1 MSDTVQDFVR
11 GLWKENPVFVQ
22 VLGMCPTLA
31 VTTSLING
39 ISMGLATTFVLVASG
54 LVISS
59 VRKLLPDQ
67 VRIASF
73 MIIISSFVTVVKLL
87 FEAHIP
93 EISSQLGPYLPL
105 IVTNCIILGR
115 QEAFASKQPVGRSLL
130 DALGM
135 GIGFALALVVLGGVR
150 ELLYQGTIG
159 GFQVFGTWYKSMVIM
174 VMPAG
179 AFISLSLLVALFQ
192 RISGRK

>member
-1 MSDTVQDFVR
+1 MTKDFLK
-11 GLWKENPVFVQ
+11 GLWQENPVFVQ

-39 ISMGLATTFVLVASG
+39 LSMGLATTFVLVASG
-54 LVISS
+54 LAISS
-59 VRKLLPDQ
+59 LRKLIPDQ

-93 EISSQLGPYLPL
+93 SISAQLGPYLPL

-115 QEAFASKQPVGRSLL
+115 QEAFASKEPVSRSLM

-135 GIGFALALVVLGGVR
+135 GLGFALALVILGSVR
-150 ELLYQGTIG
+150 ELFYQGTIG
-159 GFQVFGTWYKSMVIM
+159 NLEILGNWYKSMVIM
-174 VMPAG
+174 VQPAG
-179 AFISLSLLVALFQ
+179 AFISLSLLVALFK
-192 RISGRK
+192 RISGKE

>member
-1 MSDTVQDFVR
+1 MQDFVR

>member
-1 MSDTVQDFVR
+1 MGDFLR
-11 GLWKENPVFVQ
+11 GLWRENPVFVQ

-31 VTTSLING
+31 VTTSVING
-39 ISMGLATTFVLVASG
+39 LSMGLATTFVLVASG
-54 LVISS
+54 LAISS
-59 VRKLLPDQ
+59 LRKLIPDQ

-93 EISSQLGPYLPL
+93 TISSQLGPYLPL

-115 QEAFASKQPVGRSLL
+115 QEAFASKKPVGRSLL
-130 DALGM
+130 DAIGM
-135 GIGFALALVVLGGVR
+135 GVGFALALVVLGGVR
-150 ELLYQGTIG
+150 ELFYQGTIG
-159 GFQVFGTWYKSMVIM
+159 GFQVLGTWYKSMVIM

>member
-1 MSDTVQDFVR
+1 MGDFVR

-39 ISMGLATTFVLVASG
+39 LSMGLATTFVLVASG
-54 LVISS
+54 LAISS
-59 VRKLLPDQ
+59 LRKLIPDQ

-93 EISSQLGPYLPL
+93 TISSQLGPYLPL

-115 QEAFASKQPVGRSLL
+115 QEAFASKKPVGRSLL
-130 DALGM
+130 DAIGM
-135 GIGFALALVVLGGVR
+135 GVGFALALVVLGGVR

-159 GFQVFGTWYKSMVIM
+159 GFQVLGTWYKSMVIM

>member
-1 MSDTVQDFVR
+1 MGDFVR

-39 ISMGLATTFVLVASG
+39 LSMGLATTFVLVASG
-54 LVISS
+54 LAISS
-59 VRKLLPDQ
+59 LRKLIPDQ

-73 MIIISSFVTVVKLL
+73 MIIIASFVTVVKLL
-87 FEAHIP
+87 FEAHLP

-115 QEAFASKQPVGRSLL
+115 QEAFASKKPVGRSLL
-130 DALGM
+130 DAIGM
-135 GIGFALALVVLGGVR
+135 GVGFALALVVLGGVR

-159 GFQVFGTWYKSMVIM
+159 GFQVLGTWYKSMVIM

>member
-1 MSDTVQDFVR
+1 MRDFLR

-39 ISMGLATTFVLVASG
+39 LSMGLATTFVLVASG
-54 LVISS
+54 LAISS
-59 VRKLLPDQ
+59 LRKLLPDQ

-93 EISSQLGPYLPL
+93 TISSQLGPYLPL

-150 ELLYQGTIG
+150 ELFYQGTIG
-159 GFQVFGTWYKSMVIM
+159 GIQVLGSWYKSMVIM

>member
-1 MSDTVQDFVR
+1 MLKDFIK

-22 VLGMCPTLA
+22 VLGLCPTLA

-39 ISMGLATTFVLVASG
+39 LSMGLATTFVLVASG
-54 LVISS
+54 LAISS
-59 VRKLLPDQ
+59 LRKLIPDQ

-93 EISSQLGPYLPL
+93 TISSQLGPYLPL

-115 QEAFASKQPVGRSLL
+115 QEAFASKKPVGRSLL
-130 DALGM
+130 DAVGM
-135 GIGFALALVVLGGVR
+135 GVGFALALVVLGGVR
-150 ELLYQGTIG
+150 ELFYQGTIG
-159 GFQVFGTWYKSMVIM
+159 GVQIVGSWYKSMIIM
-174 VMPAG
+174 VQPAG

>member
-1 MSDTVQDFVR
+1 MVKDFIK

-39 ISMGLATTFVLVASG
+39 LSMGLATTFVLVASG
-54 LVISS
+54 LAISS
-59 VRKLLPDQ
+59 LRKLIPEQ

-93 EISSQLGPYLPL
+93 AISSQLGPYLPL

-115 QEAFASKQPVGRSLL
+115 QEAFASKKPVGRSLL

-135 GIGFALALVVLGGVR
+135 GIGFALALVILGSVR
-150 ELLYQGTIG
+150 ELFYQGTVG
-159 GFQVFGTWYKSMVIM
+159 GVQVLGTWYKSMIIM
-174 VMPAG
+174 VQPAG
-179 AFISLSLLVALFQ
+179 AFISLSLLVGLFQ
-192 RISGRK
+192 RISGRR

>member
-1 MSDTVQDFVR
+1 MIKDFVK
-11 GLWKENPVFVQ
+11 GLWQENPVFVQ

-39 ISMGLATTFVLVASG
+39 LSMGLATTFVLVASG
-54 LVISS
+54 LAISS
-59 VRKLLPDQ
+59 LRKVIPDQ

-93 EISSQLGPYLPL
+93 EVSSQLGPYLPL

-115 QEAFASKQPVGRSLL
+115 QEAFASKEPVGRSLL

-135 GIGFALALVVLGGVR
+135 GLGFALALVILGSVR
-150 ELLYQGTIG
+150 ELFYQGTIG
-159 GFQVFGTWYKSMVIM
+159 NLTILGNWYKPMIIM
-174 VMPAG
+174 VQPAG
-179 AFISLSLLVALFQ
+179 AFISLSLLVALFKKM
-192 RISGRK
+192 SGWG

>member
-1 MSDTVQDFVR
+1 MLTDFIK
-11 GLWKENPVFVQ
+11 GIWKENPVFVQ

-39 ISMGLATTFVLVASG
+39 LSMGLATTFVLVASG
-54 LVISS
+54 LAISALRKVI
-59 VRKLLPDQ
+59 PDQ

-73 MIIISSFVTVVKLL
+73 MIIIASFVTVVKLL

-93 EISSQLGPYLPL
+93 TISTQLGPYLPL

-115 QEAFASKQPVGRSLL
+115 QEAFASKEPVSRSLM

-135 GIGFALALVVLGGVR
+135 GLGFAFALVVLGSVR
-150 ELLYQGTIG
+150 ELFYQGTIADVEILG
-159 GFQVFGTWYKSMVIM
+159 SWYKSMIIM
-174 VMPAG
+174 VQPAG
-179 AFISLSLLVALFQ
+179 AFISLSILVALFKK
-192 RISGRK
+192 ISSRG

>member
-1 MSDTVQDFVR
+1 MIKEFVK
-11 GLWKENPVFVQ
+11 GIWKENPVFVQ

-39 ISMGLATTFVLVASG
+39 LSMGLATTFVLVASG
-54 LVISS
+54 FVVSAL
-59 VRKLLPDQ
+59 RKLIPDQ
-67 VRIASF
+67 VRIPSF

-115 QEAFASKQPVGRSLL
+115 QEAFSSKQSVGKTFM
-130 DALGM
+130 DNLGM
-135 GIGFALALVVLGGVR
+135 GIGFVFALVVLGSVR
-150 ELLYQGTIG
+150 ELFYQGTIG
-159 GFQVFGTWYKSMVIM
+159 GAQVLGTWYKSMIIM
-174 VMPAG
+174 VQPAG

-192 RISGRK
+192 RLSESE

>member
-1 MSDTVQDFVR
+1 MIKDFVKGIWR
-11 GLWKENPVFVQ
+11 ENPVFVQ

-39 ISMGLATTFVLVASG
+39 LSMGLATTFVLVASG
-54 LVISS
+54 LAISAL
-59 VRKLLPDQ
+59 RKLIPDQ

-73 MIIISSFVTVVKLL
+73 MILIASFVTVVKLL

-115 QEAFASKQPVGRSLL
+115 HESFTSKKPIGRSLL
-130 DALGM
+130 DNLGM
-135 GIGFALALVVLGGVR
+135 GVGFIFALVVLGGVR
-150 ELLYQGTIG
+150 ELFYQGTIG
-159 GFQVFGTWYKSMVIM
+159 GFEVLGAWYKSMVIM
-174 VMPAG
+174 VQPAG
-179 AFISLSLLVALFQ
+179 AFITLSLLVALFHKL
-192 RISGRK
+192 SGSE

>member
-1 MSDTVQDFVR
+1 MLKDFVKGIWR
-11 GLWKENPVFVQ
+11 ENPVFVQ

-39 ISMGLATTFVLVASG
+39 LSMGLATTFVLIASG
-54 LVISS
+54 LAISALRKVI
-59 VRKLLPDQ
+59 PDQ

-73 MIIISSFVTVVKLL
+73 MIIIASFVTVVKLL

-93 EISSQLGPYLPL
+93 TISTQLGPYLPL

-115 QEAFASKQPVGRSLL
+115 QEAFASKEPVSRSLM

-135 GIGFALALVVLGGVR
+135 GLGFAFALVVLGSVR
-150 ELLYQGTIG
+150 ELFYQGTIADVEILG
-159 GFQVFGTWYKSMVIM
+159 SWYKSMIIM
-174 VMPAG
+174 VQPAG
-179 AFISLSLLVALFQ
+179 AFISLSILVALFKKLSS
-192 RISGRK
+192 RG

>member
-1 MSDTVQDFVR
+1 MGDFVR

-39 ISMGLATTFVLVASG
+39 LSMGLATTFVLVASG
-54 LVISS
+54 LAISS
-59 VRKLLPDQ
+59 LRKVIPDQ

-93 EISSQLGPYLPL
+93 TISSQLGPYLPL

-115 QEAFASKQPVGRSLL
+115 QEAFASKKPVGRSLL
-130 DALGM
+130 DAIGM
-135 GIGFALALVVLGGVR
+135 GVGFALALVVLGGVR
-150 ELLYQGTIG
+150 EFFYQGTIG
-159 GFQVFGTWYKSMVIM
+159 GFQVLGTWYKSMVIM

>member
-1 MSDTVQDFVR
+1 MLKDFVKGIWR
-11 GLWKENPVFVQ
+11 ENPVFVQ

-39 ISMGLATTFVLVASG
+39 LSMGLATTFVLIASG
-54 LVISS
+54 LAISS
-59 VRKLLPDQ
+59 LRKVIPDQ

-73 MIIISSFVTVVKLL
+73 MIIIASFVTVVKLL

-93 EISSQLGPYLPL
+93 TISTQLGPYLPL

-115 QEAFASKQPVGRSLL
+115 QEAFASKEPVSRSLM

-135 GIGFALALVVLGGVR
+135 GLGFAFALVVLGSVR
-150 ELLYQGTIG
+150 ELFYQGTIADVEILG
-159 GFQVFGTWYKSMVIM
+159 SWYKSMIIM
-174 VMPAG
+174 VQPAG
-179 AFISLSLLVALFQ
+179 AFISLSILVALFKKLSS
-192 RISGRK
+192 RG

>member
-1 MSDTVQDFVR
+1 MIKDFVKGIWR
-11 GLWKENPVFVQ
+11 ENPVFVQ

-39 ISMGLATTFVLVASG
+39 LSMGLATTFVLVASG
-54 LVISS
+54 LAISAL
-59 VRKLLPDQ
+59 RKLIPDQ

-115 QEAFASKQPVGRSLL
+115 QEAFASKEPVGRSLL
-130 DALGM
+130 DSLGM
-135 GIGFALALVVLGGVR
+135 GVGFIFALVVLGGVR
-150 ELLYQGTIG
+150 ELFYQGTIG
-159 GFQVFGTWYKSMVIM
+159 GFEVLGSWYKSMVIM
-174 VMPAG
+174 VQPAG
-179 AFISLSLLVALFQ
+179 AFITLSLLVALFHKL
-192 RISGRK
+192 SGSE

>member
-1 MSDTVQDFVR
+1 MRDFVR
-11 GLWKENPVFVQ
+11 GLWEENPVFVQ

-31 VTTSLING
+31 VTTSLVNG
-39 ISMGLATTFVLVASG
+39 LSMGLATTFVLVASG
-54 LVISS
+54 LTISS
-59 VRKLLPDQ
+59 LRKVLPDQ

-93 EISSQLGPYLPL
+93 SISNQLGPYLPL

-115 QEAFASKQPVGRSLL
+115 QEAFASKKPVGRSLL

-159 GFQVFGTWYKSMVIM
+159 GIQVLGTWYKSMVVM

>member
-1 MSDTVQDFVR
+1 MVKDFIK

-39 ISMGLATTFVLVASG
+39 LSMGLATTFVLVASG
-54 LVISS
+54 LAISS
-59 VRKLLPDQ
+59 LRKLIPDQ

-73 MIIISSFVTVVKLL
+73 MIVISSFVTVVKLL

-93 EISSQLGPYLPL
+93 AISSQLGPYLPL

-115 QEAFASKQPVGRSLL
+115 QEAFASKKPVSRSLL

-135 GIGFALALVVLGGVR
+135 GIGFALALVILGSVR
-150 ELLYQGTIG
+150 ELFYQGTIG
-159 GFQVFGTWYKSMVIM
+159 GVQVLGSWYKSMIIM
-174 VMPAG
+174 VQPAG
-179 AFISLSLLVALFQ
+179 AFISLSLLVGLFQ

>member
-1 MSDTVQDFVR
+1 MVKDFIK

-39 ISMGLATTFVLVASG
+39 LSMGLATTFVLVASG
-54 LVISS
+54 LAISS
-59 VRKLLPDQ
+59 LRKLIPDQ
-67 VRIASF
+67 VRIATF
-73 MIIISSFVTVVKLL
+73 MIVISSFVTVVKLL

-93 EISSQLGPYLPL
+93 AISSQLGPYLPL

-115 QEAFASKQPVGRSLL
+115 QEAFASKEPVSRSLL

-135 GIGFALALVVLGGVR
+135 GVGFALALVILGSVR
-150 ELLYQGTIG
+150 ELFYQGTIG
-159 GFQVFGTWYKSMVIM
+159 GVQVLGSWYKSMIIM
-174 VMPAG
+174 VQPAG
-179 AFISLSLLVALFQ
+179 AFISLSLLVGLFQ

>member
-1 MSDTVQDFVR
+1 MGDFVR

-39 ISMGLATTFVLVASG
+39 LSMGLATTFVLVASG
-54 LVISS
+54 LAISS
-59 VRKLLPDQ
+59 LRKLIPDQ

-93 EISSQLGPYLPL
+93 TISSQLGPYLPL

-115 QEAFASKQPVGRSLL
+115 QEAFASKKPVGRSLL
-130 DALGM
+130 DAI
-135 GIGFALALVVLGGVR
+135 GIGVGFALALVVLGGVR

-159 GFQVFGTWYKSMVIM
+159 GFQVLGTWYKSMVIM

>member
-1 MSDTVQDFVR
+1 
-11 GLWKENPVFVQ
+11 
-22 VLGMCPTLA
+22 
-31 VTTSLING
+31 
-39 ISMGLATTFVLVASG
+39 
-54 LVISS
+54 
-59 VRKLLPDQ
+59 
-67 VRIASF
+67 

-93 EISSQLGPYLPL
+93 TISSQLGPYLPL

-115 QEAFASKQPVGRSLL
+115 QEAFASKKPVGRSLL
-130 DALGM
+130 DAIGM
-135 GIGFALALVVLGGVR
+135 GVGFALALVVLGGVR
-150 ELLYQGTIG
+150 ELFYQGTIG
-159 GFQVFGTWYKSMVIM
+159 GFQVLGTWYKSMVIM